1 MMTTLPPAPEQ
12 VLQQTMTRLEQA
24 LLAPVVGGELQQ
36 WIGNVQL
43 AAATFA
49 TDWTRYLCT
58 VLHQEYA
65 QIAGT
70 DPELLGVVQQMMRVD
85 RQLLEDFARFQED
98 LHKLCCRAQRVEK
111 HESKVAEQRQ
121 ALEETGLRLI
131 VSIKR
136 QQAAAD
142 TWLAEA
148 LYRDRGV
155 GD

>member
-1 MMTTLPPAPEQ
+1 MTTGLATEE
-12 VLQQTMTRLEQA
+12 VLHQTMVKLEQA
-24 LLAPVVGGELQQ
+24 LLSPVVGGELQQ
-36 WIGNVQL
+36 WIGNVQQ

-49 TDWTRYLCT
+49 TDWTRYLHS
-58 VLHQEYA
+58 VLHVEYA

-70 DPELLGVVQQMMRVD
+70 DPELLGVVQQMMQAD
-85 RQLLEDFARFQED
+85 RKLLEDFARFQVG
-98 LHKLCCRAQRVEK
+98 LHELCCRAKKVDK

-121 ALEETGLRLI
+121 KLESDAIQLI
-131 VSIKR
+131 VNIKR